1 MYLCCLQ
8 NKYNLCILNL
18 VMVVKMVCKH
28 QMDKL
33 LQKSLLQDC
42 NEMLGY
48 IIHAYGTNCLAHVS
62 YYHECNL
69 FHSFDFITVPQLFRQ
84 CCRESTLSKNKEGSF
99 RNHYSNH
106 QRRKQLF

>member
-1 MYLCCLQ
+1 
-8 NKYNLCILNL
+8 
-18 VMVVKMVCKH
+18 MVVKMVCKH

-69 FHSFDFITVPQLFRQ
+69 FHSFDFITVAQLFRQ

>member
-1 MYLCCLQ
+1 MYIEFSDGCQNGLQ
-8 NKYNLCILNL
+8 TING
-18 VMVVKMVCKH
+18 
-28 QMDKL
+28 QT

-48 IIHAYGTNCLAHVS
+48 IIHTYGAYGTNCLAHVS
-62 YYHECNL
+62 YYLECNL

-84 CCRESTLSKNKEGSF
+84 SRKGTTLNYNEEDCF